1 MTPIHLDPDAS
12 IQGSSLI
19 EKSSSKRQSLFSVVR
34 WGAVLAGVIV
44 GASIQFSLAL
54 LGIASGLSLSHV
66 AAGETLGTMSLL
78 WAGVSMLLSIFGG
91 AYVAARMSGFKRKID
106 GILHG
111 VVTWAVASL
120 LMLIL
125 ILASVAGSSLLNV
138 LSGSVSLGVGTMAQS
153 DRSGGVL
160 GLLSEVLGKSVNVQ
174 TLKNL
179 QEQIAAGHRQEAIA
193 VMRDEL
199 GVSADK
205 AAAVVDQA
213 LILSGSPAQASPEGR
228 QAADNAMRRASMV
241 AWFGFAAIVLSLA
254 LSAFGGALGAMGAK
268 RLVWSE
274 ESGSITAITSP

>member
-106 GILHG
+106 GVLHG

-120 LMLIL
+120 LML

-268 RLVWSE
+268 RLVWTE
-274 ESGSITAITSP
+274 ESGGITAVTSP

>member
-120 LMLIL
+120 LML

>member
-19 EKSSSKRQSLFSVVR
+19 AKSSSKRQSLFSVVR

-106 GILHG
+106 GVLHG

-120 LMLIL
+120 LML

-138 LSGSVSLGVGTMAQS
+138 LSGSVSLGVSTMAQS

-228 QAADNAMRRASMV
+228 QAADKAMRRASMV

-268 RLVWSE
+268 RLVWTE
-274 ESGSITAITSP
+274 ESGGITAVTSP

>member
-125 ILASVAGSSLLNV
+125 ASVAGSSLLNV

-213 LILSGSPAQASPEGR
+213 LILSGSPAQASAEGR